1 MPGAVGL
8 GGGFRR
14 RLVVINLSR
23 LSFPRDGRRD
33 EGTAELPGV
42 GEKRRIT
49 RHLKLRGF
57 GGEDR
62 ARIGPGESN
71 SNNYT
76 ELGLQITYLVITLLQ
91 YCE

>member
-1 MPGAVGL
+1 VGL

-33 EGTAELPGV
+33 EGTAKLPGV

-49 RHLKLRGF
+49 RHLKL
-57 GGEDR
+57 GGLVGK
-62 ARIGPGESN
+62 I
-71 SNNYT
+71 
-76 ELGLQITYLVITLLQ
+76 ELGLGPENPTPITIRNLDFIYLVITVLQ